1 MHCNESTIRNL
12 NGTSTIITP
21 TFPSPSTLNTRQRKK
36 GEKRER
42 EKIRRVKRR
51 TISSARHRSIDGSTR
66 PTDNQSRV
74 RGIGE
79 GDTIGLSPSPR
90 PLPAIPIATTRA
102 YPRRMLALQ
111 QLVQVSVSRYCS
123 KSPETALDR
132 VNARLPPTSA
142 LCAQQTMG
150 TRDAQPNQGQ
160 KGGLNDD
167 DFVVALEWIE
177 RIRLL
182 G

>member
-21 TFPSPSTLNTRQRKK
+21 TFPSPSTLNSRQRKK
-36 GEKRER
+36 RRKTRKGENQAGEEAHNFER
-42 EKIRRVKRR
+42 SSSFDRRLN
-51 TISSARHRSIDGSTR
+51 SANGQLVTGSW
-66 PTDNQSRV
+66 NW
-74 RGIGE
+74 RG
-79 GDTIGLSPSPR
+79 R
-90 PLPAIPIATTRA
+90 YNWPLPVSSSAIPIATTRA

-132 VNARLPPTSA
+132 VNARLPPTFA

-150 TRDAQPNQGQ
+150 TRDAQPNQSQ